1 MVQSQGV
8 LAAAAAPDTP
18 VRDHPPAA
26 PSDVGSDGDSTGSP
40 DSVFGPRPA
49 RRGYARFACFTVDQ
63 FCIAVLYGRT
73 GRLTVKTGDSRPGQ
87 L

>member
-1 MVQSQGV
+1 MTLTSTPLAVAQEVVQSQGA

-40 DSVFGPRPA
+40 DSVSGLGPPGAATRALHVPPWIS
-49 RRGYARFACFTVDQ
+49 FVSW
-63 FCIAVLYGRT
+63 FCMGAQGA
-73 GRLTVKTGDSRPGQ
+73 
-87 L
+87 